1 MHLLVPIDMSEFEA
15 DLNVFHSFE
24 FMQLRFDLGLLS
36 HYARNIRRCR
46 GRPERQRT
54 KEEKKIG
61 VYASDVD
68 GRTRTETERIDGR
81 RSEDLSVSVME
92 VSEFSDGQ
100 LFDGRYFGL
109 RRYSEARHGSDLSG
123 SHRGGGVT

>member
-1 MHLLVPIDMSEFEA
+1 MRGTYVDVEGA
-15 DLNVFHSFE
+15 
-24 FMQLRFDLGLLS
+24 LRD
-36 HYARNIRRCR
+36 
-46 GRPERQRT
+46 RT
-54 KEEKKIG
+54 KEEEKIG
-61 VYASDVD
+61 VYASDVG

-109 RRYSEARHGSDLSG
+109 RRYSEARYGSDLSG
-123 SHRGGGVT
+123 SHWGGGVT

>member
-1 MHLLVPIDMSEFEA
+1 MRGTYVDVEGA
-15 DLNVFHSFE
+15 
-24 FMQLRFDLGLLS
+24 LRD
-36 HYARNIRRCR
+36 R
-46 GRPERQRT
+46 EQ
-54 KEEKKIG
+54 KKKKKIG

-109 RRYSEARHGSDLSG
+109 RRYSEARHGCDLSG